1 MSFTLLAIFLM
12 IALIAVI
19 AYGAI
24 SQSIENTRKKKQR
37 VHKALQ
43 ARFDNFSYILDAFP
57 EGFLNSELQLL
68 VCRCITDDLEKLT
81 QLEPH
86 DPLHIERLAHYTQL
100 SENIKLH
107 GHQAKRVTLSNPNQI
122 KEVRSHLSDLNKFIV
137 MLQKRGTI
145 STDQMNN
152 YQLQIKNLMV
162 QVSLDTY
169 QMAATRAI
177 EREKYRLAYH
187 YFDLAKKILMKDGD
201 SQSARQLQ
209 AIEQKM
215 SELEPMLE
223 EEVTTAAPPKNED
236 DAWAKFDEEESQF
249 KRKNLYDD

>member
-12 IALIAVI
+12 IALIAVV

-24 SQSIENTRKKKQR
+24 SQSIDNARKKKQR

-43 ARFDNFSYILDAFP
+43 ARFDNFSYILEAFP
-57 EGFLNSELQLL
+57 DGFLNPELQLL
-68 VCRCITDDLEKLT
+68 VCRCITDDLEKLS

-86 DPLHIERLAHYTQL
+86 DPLHVERLTHYTQL
-100 SENIKLH
+100 AENIKLH
-107 GHQAKRVTLSNPNQI
+107 GHQTKRVTLSNPNQI

-137 MLQKRGTI
+137 LLQKRGVI
-145 STDQMNN
+145 SADQMNN

-177 EREKYRLAYH
+177 EREKYRLGYH
-187 YFDLAKKILMKDGD
+187 YFDLAKKILIKEGD
-201 SQSARQLQ
+201 SQSAKQLQ
-209 AIEQKM
+209 AIEEKM

-223 EEVTTAAPPKNED
+223 EELKTPPPAKTED
-236 DAWAKFDEEESQF
+236 DAWAKFNEEESQF